1 MCGIA
6 GIYARP
12 GHLASPELLLAMA
25 GELHHRGPD
34 GVGLYLDGR
43 FGMSNTRLAIVDL
56 ESGDQP
62 LSSVDGRYWVMQNGE
77 IYNYVELR
85 EQLRSLGHRFV
96 TSSDTEVIAHAYA
109 EWGADCLRL
118 LNGDFAF
125 AVWDRR
131 EQELFLAR
139 DRFGVRPLFLAT
151 VDGDLA
157 FASEAKALFRH
168 PDARREL
175 DPLGIVESF
184 TIWSVLPDR
193 SAFLGIRELAPA
205 HYLRWGPDGL
215 IEERRWWD
223 LRLPRVGDPTDGSE
237 ESLGAELAELLT
249 DATRIRL
256 RADVPVA
263 AYLSGGLDSSL
274 TAALAR
280 GLYPDVLRSF
290 GLGFRDPLF
299 DESSYQDRFV
309 ADLGTSLSRVVV
321 DAPDI
326 AELFPRAVELSEKP
340 TLRTALAPLLGLS
353 RAVREAGLKVVITGE
368 GADELFGGYDIY
380 RENKVRRFWARVP
393 GSTVRPLLLTRLNE
407 FLGKDLRRSGP
418 FLAGFYRRGL
428 EDVGDPLYSH
438 RLRFANTARTL
449 RLFDPGFLDEAAGQ
463 GDSLQRVEARLPE
476 GFADLTPLGKAQYLE
491 IMTFLDGYL
500 LHSQGDRMLMGNS
513 IEGRFP
519 FLDYRVAEFAAAL
532 PDRMKV
538 RWLEEK
544 YLLRRVAASRL
555 PADISARRKRPYR
568 APIASAF
575 VGPRAPAYVRELLAP
590 DRLRDA
596 GIFAPLA
603 VERLVQKCE
612 SAADGSVGETDEMA
626 LVGTLSV
633 MLLHERLVARPA
645 LADAAEPTRVV
656 VGDVVESQGGTPAV
670 LAAGAR

>member
-12 GHLASPELLLAMA
+12 GRLASPDLLLAMA

-43 FGMSNTRLAIVDL
+43 FGMSNTRLAIGDL
-56 ESGDQP
+56 AGGDQP
-62 LSSVDGRYWVMQNGE
+62 LSNENGRYWVMQNGE
-77 IYNYVELR
+77 IYNYVELQR
-85 EQLRSLGHRFV
+85 ELRSLGHRLE
-96 TSSDTEVIAHAYA
+96 TSSDTEVIAHAFD
-109 EWGADCLRL
+109 EWGVDCLHR

-139 DRFGVRPLFLAT
+139 DRFGVRPLFLAELG
-151 VDGDLA
+151 GDLT

-168 PDARREL
+168 PSSQRAL
-175 DPLGIVESF
+175 DPLGLVEAF
-184 TIWSVLPDR
+184 TTWSILPDR
-193 SAFLGIRELAPA
+193 SAFVGVRELPPA
-205 HYLRWGPDGL
+205 HYLRFGPAGL
-215 IEERRWWD
+215 IEEARWWD
-223 LRLPRVGDPTDGSE
+223 LRFPRVGEKRE
-237 ESLGAELAELLT
+237 ESEAELQVELTELLT

-280 GLYPDVLRSF
+280 NLYPETLNSF
-290 GLGFRDPLF
+290 GIGFRDPLF
-299 DESSYQDRFV
+299 DESEYQDRFV
-309 ADLGTSLSRVVV
+309 EDLGTSLTRVVV
-321 DAPDI
+321 DSPDI
-326 AELFPRAVELSEKP
+326 AELLPRAVELSEKP
-340 TLRTALAPLLGLS
+340 TLRTALAPLLRLS

-393 GSTVRPLLLTRLNE
+393 DSELRPLLFTRLNE
-407 FLGKDLRRSGP
+407 FLGKDLKRSGA

-428 EDVGDPLYSH
+428 EDTDDPLYSH
-438 RLRFANTARTL
+438 RLRFGNTARLL
-449 RLFDPGFLDEAAGQ
+449 RLFTQDVLDRAAGE
-463 GDSLQRVEARLPE
+463 GDSVERVEDRLPAE
-476 GFADLTPLGKAQYLE
+476 FATLTSLGKAQYLE

-500 LHSQGDRMLMGNS
+500 LHSQGDRMLMGHS

-538 RWLEEK
+538 RGLEEK
-544 YLLRRVAASRL
+544 YLLRKVAASL
-555 PADISARRKRPYR
+555 IPAEISARRKRPYR

-575 VGPRAPAYVRELLAP
+575 VGPGAPEYVGDLLSP
-590 DRLRDA
+590 
-596 GIFAPLA
+596 
-603 VERLVQKCE
+603 ERLGEAGLFDPEAVARLVHKCE
-612 SAADGSVGETDEMA
+612 SAGEAGVGETDEMG
-626 LVGTLSV
+626 LVGTIST
-633 MLLHERLVARPA
+633 MLLHELFVVRPA
-645 LADAAEPTRVV
+645 LAPAAEPTRVV
-656 VGDVVESQGGTPAV
+656 VGATLRPSVPEPAI
-670 LAAGAR
+670 LAEAG